1 MSNESQHL
9 AAALKAVTDRTPLIT
24 RGVVNATKSSRD
36 LEWRRR
42 ELQISISQTR
52 ALLDDLMLRQ
62 VQLGWHDRQ
71 RGDAA

>member
-1 MSNESQHL
+1 VSDERQHL

-24 RGVVNATKSSRD
+24 RGVVNATKASKPIS
-36 LEWRRR
+36 WRQN
-42 ELQISISQTR
+42 EMAIAISQAR

-62 VQLGWHDRQ
+62 FQLGWHDRQ